1 MDSAHPPDVEHNDQ
15 RTNVSPGIQDRQKPL
30 PHTCLTRPVLLTV
43 ANYGSL
49 VFLEICIWMFLPL
62 VYTTPT
68 QLGGLGLDPIRMGSC
83 MAVWGILRGVL
94 QLAVFHRI
102 LNFLGLRRTYIALL
116 SGLVPSFLL
125 FPINGT
131 RVQYAG
137 TDIVLW
143 ALVLTQLLCSIGVCM
158 AYGTQ
163 RSLSLKRATS
173 HLNAPFQAVPS
184 YTSHLQLQLV
194 GSARQTASL
203 RRLHPYSVRSGQR
216 SLRRYSLSLWRRISW
231 VVTACSMHWSYVVS
245 GASGLPHGSHP
256 MDGRTWSRTS

>member
-1 MDSAHPPDVEHNDQ
+1 MCRRKSVRNCLDNCSVRPLERGRFQKLNARCFRLSHTVTTQTLRRGQTELRDQRDEVDSAHPPDVEHNNQ
-15 RTNVSPGIQDRQKPL
+15 RPNVSFAIQDQQKSL
-30 PHTCLTRPVLLTV
+30 SHTCLTRPVLLTI
-43 ANYGSL
+43 ASYGTL
-49 VFLEICIWMFLPL
+49 VFLETCIWMFLPL

-68 QLGGLGLDPIRMGSC
+68 QLGGLGLDPIRMGFC

-94 QLAVFHRI
+94 QLTVFHRI

-143 ALVLTQLLCSIGVCM
+143 ALVLIQLVCSIGVCM

-163 RSLSLKRATS
+163 RPLS
-173 HLNAPFQAVPS
+173 
-184 YTSHLQLQLV
+184 
-194 GSARQTASL
+194 
-203 RRLHPYSVRSGQR
+203 
-216 SLRRYSLSLWRRISW
+216 
-231 VVTACSMHWSYVVS
+231 
-245 GASGLPHGSHP
+245 
-256 MDGRTWSRTS
+256 